1 MTNTID
7 FTKDSEY
14 MKLFDLT
21 SLQKLPTLAELFFGK
36 GIDPATDKPYVKDIS
51 EEFIE
56 EVLTT
61 ELGSSL
67 EKIEDGVGVGTYEE
81 E

>member
-14 MKLFDLT
+14 MKIFGLT
-21 SLQKLPTLAELFFGK
+21 SLQKLPTLTEIFFGK
-36 GIDPATDKPYVKDIS
+36 GIDPATDKPYIKNNSDVS
-51 EEFIE
+51 IE
-56 EVLTT
+56 EVLKT

-67 EKIEDGVGVGTYEE
+67 EKIEEGVGVGTYEE

>member
-1 MTNTID
+1 MPELID

-14 MKLFDLT
+14 IRIFGLT

>member
-1 MTNTID
+1 MID

-14 MKLFDLT
+14 IRIFGLT
-21 SLQKLPTLAELFFGK
+21 NLQKLPTLTEIFFGK
-36 GIDPATDKPYVKDIS
+36 GIDPATDKPYAKNNSDVS
-51 EEFIE
+51 IE
-56 EVLTT
+56 EVLKT

-67 EKIEDGVGVGTYEE
+67 EKIEEGVGVGTYEE

>member
-1 MTNTID
+1 MTTTID

-14 MKLFDLT
+14 MKLFGLT
-21 SLQKLPTLAELFFGK
+21 SLQKLPTLTEIFFGK
-36 GIDPATDKPYVKDIS
+36 GIDPATDKPYAKNNSDVS
-51 EEFIE
+51 IE

-67 EKIEDGVGVGTYEE
+67 EKIEEGVGVGLYEE
-81 E
+81 K

>member
-1 MTNTID
+1 MSELID

-14 MKLFDLT
+14 IRIFGLT
-21 SLQKLPTLAELFFGK
+21 SLQKLPTLTEIFFGK
-36 GIDPATDKPYVKDIS
+36 GIDPATDKPYAKNNSDVS
-51 EEFIE
+51 IE

-67 EKIEDGVGVGTYEE
+67 EKIEEGVGIGTYEE